1 MMSIKAGIQGD
12 FFIQR
17 CVTMDGAVTRPR
29 HIKFYYPYSLLDH
42 VSSYLSAHFFLFILF
57 FIFVI
62 IFNFIFLFN
71 YVFLFF
77 TVLFFIFILRYD
89 GPQAGSSAQRSA
101 SMEGTGYSSDD
112 TASEDEGE
120 MWNDRRTSDQGEDEE
135 EDMRKREN
143 ELKQELNMATLRCE
157 ELKRTM
163 IETKSFIDPLH
174 SGIS

>member
-1 MMSIKAGIQGD
+1 MS
-12 FFIQR
+12 
-17 CVTMDGAVTRPR
+17 
-29 HIKFYYPYSLLDH
+29 
-42 VSSYLSAHFFLFILF
+42 VSF
-57 FIFVI
+57 
-62 IFNFIFLFN
+62 
-71 YVFLFF
+71 
-77 TVLFFIFILRYD
+77 LRYD
-89 GPQAGSSAQRSA
+89 GPPAGSSALRSV

-120 MWNDRRTSDQGEDEE
+120 MWNERRTSDQGEDEE

-174 SGIS
+174 SGEFLLPSFFPPSLSSFLLSFLSFFLAFFLSFFLSFFISFFLYLFISLIISSSFLAYFLLCLSCRIILLPFIIYSTF

>member
-1 MMSIKAGIQGD
+1 MLISTFTL
-12 FFIQR
+12 FFPI
-17 CVTMDGAVTRPR
+17 
-29 HIKFYYPYSLLDH
+29 L
-42 VSSYLSAHFFLFILF
+42 FLFLF
-57 FIFVI
+57 SF
-62 IFNFIFLFN
+62 
-71 YVFLFF
+71 
-77 TVLFFIFILRYD
+77 LRYD
-89 GPQAGSSAQRSA
+89 GPTAGSSALRSV

-120 MWNDRRTSDQGEDEE
+120 MWNERRTSDQGEDEE

-174 SGIS
+174 SGEFLFLSFFPSTLLSFLLSLFLPSFLLSYYHILLRVELFRSQEQTCRIRHIFYSVLYSLF

>member
-1 MMSIKAGIQGD
+1 MLISTLPL
-12 FFIQR
+12 F
-17 CVTMDGAVTRPR
+17 
-29 HIKFYYPYSLLDH
+29 
-42 VSSYLSAHFFLFILF
+42 FFLYFYS
-57 FIFVI
+57 VS
-62 IFNFIFLFN
+62 
-71 YVFLFF
+71 
-77 TVLFFIFILRYD
+77 ILRYD
-89 GPQAGSSAQRSA
+89 GPTAGSSALRSV

-120 MWNDRRTSDQGEDEE
+120 MWNERRTSDQGEDEE

-174 SGIS
+174 SG